1 MLCFGADVFSTANG
15 AYFCKLFPKT
25 LPLIQA
31 PATGFCTRDWA
42 GKPVRGFVS
51 WAGHTTFARLG
62 RGSGTDLFLTHTPL
76 FPMLISMTGF
86 GQAHRETDSYTATV
100 ELRSVNSKTL
110 DLTLRLPRFL
120 QAHELE
126 IRNAVAK
133 ALLRGKVNLSLDFV
147 RPAAARATVVLNK
160 EALVAAYHELR
171 AIAQNLGLP
180 TTEATLLAAL
190 RLPGVVPTAAEA
202 REAEPAAEEVAWPEL
217 QPLLTEALAAMQQFR
232 HDEGHTLSLEI
243 LGYVAT
249 IRQQLAA
256 VEQHDP
262 ARVAHVRQRLQ
273 GHLAEL
279 SSHEHFNATRFEQE
293 VLYYIEKLDIA
304 EEKVRLA
311 AHLAYFEQAIHQPD
325 DAVGKKL
332 GFLAQEIGREINT
345 IGSKAND
352 ATVQHLVVG
361 MKEELEK
368 IKEQLNNIL

>member
-1 MLCFGADVFSTANG
+1 ML
-15 AYFCKLFPKT
+15 L
-25 LPLIQA
+25 
-31 PATGFCTRDWA
+31 
-42 GKPVRGFVS
+42 
-51 WAGHTTFARLG
+51 
-62 RGSGTDLFLTHTPL
+62 
-76 FPMLISMTGF
+76 SMTGY
-86 GQAHRETDSYTATV
+86 GLAHRETDTYAVTV
-100 ELRSVNSKTL
+100 ELRAVNSKTL

-120 QAHELE
+120 LPHELE

-147 RPAAARATVVLNK
+147 RPAAARAAAPLNRA
-160 EALVAAYHELR
+160 ALLAAYHELR
-171 AIAQNLGLP
+171 AVAHSLGLP

-190 RLPGVVPTAAEA
+190 RLPGVIPSATEL
-202 REAEPAAEEVAWPEL
+202 REAEPVADDVAWPEL
-217 QPLLTEALAAMQQFR
+217 QPLLAEALAALQQFR
-232 HDEGHTLSLEI
+232 HDEGHALSTEI

-256 VEQHDP
+256 VEVHDP
-262 ARVAHVRQRLQ
+262 GRIAHVRQRLTA
-273 GHLAEL
+273 HLAEV
-279 SSHEHFNATRFEQE
+279 SGHEQFNATRFEQE

-311 AHLAYFEQAIHQPD
+311 AHLAYFEQAVHQPD
-325 DAVGKKL
+325 EAVGKKL

-352 ATVQHLVVG
+352 AAVQHLVVG

>member
-1 MLCFGADVFSTANG
+1 
-15 AYFCKLFPKT
+15 
-25 LPLIQA
+25 
-31 PATGFCTRDWA
+31 
-42 GKPVRGFVS
+42 
-51 WAGHTTFARLG
+51 
-62 RGSGTDLFLTHTPL
+62 
-76 FPMLISMTGF
+76 MLISMTGY
-86 GQAHRETDSYTATV
+86 GQAHRETDTYTAAL
-100 ELRSVNSKTL
+100 ELRSVNSKSL

-120 QAHELE
+120 MPHELE

-133 ALLRGKVNLSLDFV
+133 ALLRGKVNLNLDFV
-147 RPAAARATVVLNK
+147 RPAAARAASTLNK
-160 EALVAAYHELR
+160 EALVAAFNDLK
-171 AIAQNLGLP
+171 AVAQSLGLP
-180 TTEATLLAAL
+180 TGEDTLLAAL
-190 RLPGVVPTAAEA
+190 RLPGVIPSAAEA
-202 REAEPAAEEVAWPEL
+202 REAEPVAEDVTWAEL

-232 HDEGHTLSLEI
+232 TDEGRTLSTEI

-249 IRQQLAA
+249 IREQLAA

-262 ARVAHVRQRLQ
+262 ARIEHVRQRLA

-279 SSHEHFNATRFEQE
+279 TSHEQFNATRFEQE

-311 AHLAYFEQAIHQPD
+311 AHLSYFEQAVHQPD
-325 DAVGKKL
+325 EAVGKKL

>member
-1 MLCFGADVFSTANG
+1 ML
-15 AYFCKLFPKT
+15 L
-25 LPLIQA
+25 
-31 PATGFCTRDWA
+31 
-42 GKPVRGFVS
+42 
-51 WAGHTTFARLG
+51 
-62 RGSGTDLFLTHTPL
+62 
-76 FPMLISMTGF
+76 SMTGF
-86 GQAHRETDSYTATV
+86 GQAHRETDTYTATI

-120 QAHELE
+120 MPHELE

-133 ALLRGKVNLSLDFV
+133 ALLRGKVNLNLEFV
-147 RPAAARATVVLNK
+147 RPAAARAATLNK
-160 EALVAAYHELR
+160 EALIAAFQELKTVAES
-171 AIAQNLGLP
+171 LGV
-180 TTEATLLAAL
+180 TAGEETFMAAL
-190 RLPGVVPTAAEA
+190 RLPGVIPSATELRDAEPTA
-202 REAEPAAEEVAWPEL
+202 EEIAWSEL

-232 HDEGHTLSLEI
+232 HDEGQTLSTEI
-243 LGYVAT
+243 LGYIAT
-249 IRQQLAA
+249 IRQQLAS
-256 VEQHDP
+256 VELHDP
-262 ARVAHVRQRLQ
+262 ARIEHVRQRLA

-279 SSHEHFNATRFEQE
+279 TSHEQFNATRFEQE

-311 AHLAYFEQAIHQPD
+311 AHLAYFEQAVHQPD
-325 DAVGKKL
+325 EAVGKKL

>member
-1 MLCFGADVFSTANG
+1 ML
-15 AYFCKLFPKT
+15 L
-25 LPLIQA
+25 
-31 PATGFCTRDWA
+31 
-42 GKPVRGFVS
+42 
-51 WAGHTTFARLG
+51 
-62 RGSGTDLFLTHTPL
+62 
-76 FPMLISMTGF
+76 SMTGY

-100 ELRSVNSKTL
+100 ELKSLNSKTL

-120 QAHELE
+120 LPHELE
-126 IRNAVAK
+126 IRNTVAK
-133 ALLRGKVNLSLDFV
+133 ALLRGKVNLTLDFV
-147 RPAAARATVVLNK
+147 RPAAARAAVTLNK
-160 EALVAAYHELR
+160 EALVAAFHELQ
-171 AIAQNLGLP
+171 AVAQSLGLAAS
-180 TTEATLLAAL
+180 ENTLLAAL
-190 RLPGVVPTAAEA
+190 RLPGVVPSAAEA
-202 REAEPAAEEVAWPEL
+202 RDAEPAAEDISWAEL

-232 HDEGHTLSLEI
+232 QDEGATLSVEI
-243 LGYVAT
+243 MSYAAT

-262 ARVAHVRQRLQ
+262 ARIEHVRQRLAA
-273 GHLAEL
+273 HLAEL
-279 SSHEHFNATRFEQE
+279 ASHEQFNGTRFEQE

-325 DAVGKKL
+325 EAVGKKL

-368 IKEQLNNIL
+368 IKEHLNNIL

>member
-1 MLCFGADVFSTANG
+1 
-15 AYFCKLFPKT
+15 
-25 LPLIQA
+25 
-31 PATGFCTRDWA
+31 
-42 GKPVRGFVS
+42 
-51 WAGHTTFARLG
+51 
-62 RGSGTDLFLTHTPL
+62 
-76 FPMLISMTGF
+76 MLISMTGY
-86 GQAHRETDSYTATV
+86 GQAHRETDTYTVTV

-120 QAHELE
+120 MPHELE

-147 RPAAARATVVLNK
+147 RPVATRASATLNK
-160 EALVAAYHELR
+160 DALMAAFHELQ
-171 AIAQNLGLP
+171 AIAQSLGLP
-180 TTEATLLAAL
+180 VGEETLLAAL
-190 RLPGVVPTAAEA
+190 RLPGVIPTAAEA
-202 REAEPAAEEVAWPEL
+202 RDAEPAAEDITWPEL
-217 QPLLTEALAAMQQFR
+217 QPLLTEALAALQQFR
-232 HDEGHTLSLEI
+232 QDEGHTLSAEI

-256 VEQHDP
+256 VETHDP
-262 ARVAHVRQRLQ
+262 ARIEHVRQRLA

-279 SSHEHFNATRFEQE
+279 TSHEQFNATRFEQE

-325 DAVGKKL
+325 EAVGKKL

-352 ATVQHLVVG
+352 VTVQHLVVG

>member
-1 MLCFGADVFSTANG
+1 
-15 AYFCKLFPKT
+15 
-25 LPLIQA
+25 
-31 PATGFCTRDWA
+31 
-42 GKPVRGFVS
+42 
-51 WAGHTTFARLG
+51 
-62 RGSGTDLFLTHTPL
+62 
-76 FPMLISMTGF
+76 MLISMTGY
-86 GQAHRETDSYTATV
+86 GQAHRETDTYTANV

-126 IRNAVAK
+126 IRNAIAK
-133 ALLRGKVNLSLDFV
+133 VLLRGKVNLTLDFV
-147 RPAAARATVVLNK
+147 RPAATRSVAALNK
-160 EALVAAYHELR
+160 EALIAAFHELK
-171 AIAQNLGLP
+171 AVAQSLGLP
-180 TTEATLLAAL
+180 TGEETLLAAL
-190 RLPGVVPTAAEA
+190 RLPGVIPSATEL
-202 REAEPAAEEVAWPEL
+202 RDAEPAAEEITWPEL

-232 HDEGHTLSLEI
+232 QDEGATLTAEI

-249 IRQQLAA
+249 IRQQLTA

-262 ARVAHVRQRLQ
+262 ARIEHVRQRLAS
-273 GHLAEL
+273 HLAEL
-279 SSHEHFNATRFEQE
+279 TSHEQFNATRFEQE
-293 VLYYIEKLDIA
+293 VLYYIEKLDIV

-311 AHLAYFEQAIHQPD
+311 AHLAYFEQAVRQPD
-325 DAVGKKL
+325 EAVGKKL

>member
-1 MLCFGADVFSTANG
+1 
-15 AYFCKLFPKT
+15 
-25 LPLIQA
+25 
-31 PATGFCTRDWA
+31 
-42 GKPVRGFVS
+42 
-51 WAGHTTFARLG
+51 
-62 RGSGTDLFLTHTPL
+62 
-76 FPMLISMTGF
+76 MLISMTGF
-86 GQAHRETDSYTATV
+86 GQAHRETDTYTATV

-120 QAHELE
+120 MPHELE
-126 IRNAVAK
+126 IRNTVAK
-133 ALLRGKVNLSLDFV
+133 ALLRGKVNLNLDFV
-147 RPAAARATVVLNK
+147 RPAAVRAATTLNK
-160 EALVAAYHELR
+160 EAFLAAFQELKEL
-171 AIAQNLGLP
+171 AQSLGV
-180 TTEATLLAAL
+180 TAGEETFAAAL
-190 RLPGVVPTAAEA
+190 RLPGVIPTASEM
-202 REAEPAAEEVAWPEL
+202 RDAEPAAEEVAWAEL

-232 HDEGHTLSLEI
+232 HDEGHTLTTEI

-256 VEQHDP
+256 VELHDP
-262 ARVAHVRQRLQ
+262 ARIEHVRQRLA

-279 SSHEHFNATRFEQE
+279 TSHEHFNETRFEQE

-311 AHLAYFEQAIHQPD
+311 AHLAYFEQAVHQPD
-325 DAVGKKL
+325 EAVGKKL

>member
-1 MLCFGADVFSTANG
+1 
-15 AYFCKLFPKT
+15 
-25 LPLIQA
+25 
-31 PATGFCTRDWA
+31 
-42 GKPVRGFVS
+42 
-51 WAGHTTFARLG
+51 
-62 RGSGTDLFLTHTPL
+62 
-76 FPMLISMTGF
+76 MLISMTGY
-86 GQAHRETDSYTATV
+86 GQAHRETDTYTAAL
-100 ELRSVNSKTL
+100 ELRSVNSKSL

-120 QAHELE
+120 MPHELE

-133 ALLRGKVNLSLDFV
+133 ALLRGKVNLNLDFV
-147 RPAAARATVVLNK
+147 RPAAARAASTLNK
-160 EALVAAYHELR
+160 EALVAAFNDLK
-171 AIAQNLGLP
+171 AVAQSLGLP
-180 TTEATLLAAL
+180 TGEDTLLAAL
-190 RLPGVVPTAAEA
+190 RLPGVIPSAAEA
-202 REAEPAAEEVAWPEL
+202 REAEPVAEDVTWAEL

-232 HDEGHTLSLEI
+232 TDEGRTLSTEI

-249 IRQQLAA
+249 IREQLAA

-262 ARVAHVRQRLQ
+262 ARIEHVRQRLAS
-273 GHLAEL
+273 HLAEL
-279 SSHEHFNATRFEQE
+279 TSHEQFNATRFEQE

-311 AHLAYFEQAIHQPD
+311 AHLSYFEQAVHQPD
-325 DAVGKKL
+325 EAVGKKL

>member
-1 MLCFGADVFSTANG
+1 
-15 AYFCKLFPKT
+15 
-25 LPLIQA
+25 
-31 PATGFCTRDWA
+31 
-42 GKPVRGFVS
+42 
-51 WAGHTTFARLG
+51 
-62 RGSGTDLFLTHTPL
+62 
-76 FPMLISMTGF
+76 MLISMTGY
-86 GQAHRETDSYTATV
+86 GQAHRETDAYTATV
-100 ELRSVNSKTL
+100 ELKSLNSKTL

-120 QAHELE
+120 LPHELE

-133 ALLRGKVNLSLDFV
+133 ELLRGKVNLALDFV
-147 RPAAARATVVLNK
+147 RPAAARTAAVLNK
-160 EALVAAYHELR
+160 EALVAAFHELR
-171 AIAQNLGLP
+171 AVAEGLGLP
-180 TTEATLLAAL
+180 AGEDTLLAAL
-190 RLPGVVPTAAEA
+190 RLPGVIPSPSDARDAETVADDVPWA
-202 REAEPAAEEVAWPEL
+202 EL
-217 QPLLTEALAAMQQFR
+217 QPLLHEALGALQRFR
-232 HDEGHTLSLEI
+232 RDEGATLTTEI

-262 ARVAHVRQRLQ
+262 ARIAHVRQRLQ

-279 SSHEHFNATRFEQE
+279 TSHEQFNATRFEQE

-311 AHLAYFEQAIHQPD
+311 AHLTYFEQAAHQPD
-325 DAVGKKL
+325 EAVGKKL
-332 GFLAQEIGREINT
+332 AFLAQEIGREINT

>member
-1 MLCFGADVFSTANG
+1 
-15 AYFCKLFPKT
+15 
-25 LPLIQA
+25 
-31 PATGFCTRDWA
+31 
-42 GKPVRGFVS
+42 
-51 WAGHTTFARLG
+51 
-62 RGSGTDLFLTHTPL
+62 
-76 FPMLISMTGF
+76 MTGY
-86 GQAHRETDSYTATV
+86 GLAHRETDRYTATV
-100 ELRSVNSKTL
+100 ELKSINSKTF

-126 IRNAVAK
+126 VRNALAK
-133 ALLRGKVNLSLDFV
+133 ALLRGKVNLNLEFV
-147 RPAAARATVVLNK
+147 RPAAARTAATLNK
-160 EALVAAYHELR
+160 EALVAAYHELQ
-171 AIAQNLGLP
+171 AVAQGLGLP
-180 TTEATLLAAL
+180 TGEATLLAAL
-190 RLPGVVPTAAEA
+190 RLPGIVPSAADL
-202 REAEPAAEEVAWPEL
+202 REAEPAAEDVAWSEL
-217 QPLLTEALAAMQQFR
+217 QPLLMEALAAIQQFR
-232 HDEGHTLSLEI
+232 QDEGRTLTAEI
-243 LGYVAT
+243 MSYVAT

-262 ARVAHVRQRLQ
+262 ARIEHVRQRLAA
-273 GHLAEL
+273 HLAEL
-279 SSHEHFNATRFEQE
+279 TSHEQFNATRFEQE

-311 AHLAYFEQAIHQPD
+311 AHLAYFEQAVLQPD

>member
-1 MLCFGADVFSTANG
+1 
-15 AYFCKLFPKT
+15 
-25 LPLIQA
+25 
-31 PATGFCTRDWA
+31 
-42 GKPVRGFVS
+42 
-51 WAGHTTFARLG
+51 
-62 RGSGTDLFLTHTPL
+62 
-76 FPMLISMTGF
+76 MLISMTGY

-100 ELRSVNSKTL
+100 ELKSLNSKTL

-120 QAHELE
+120 LPHELE
-126 IRNAVAK
+126 IRNTIAK
-133 ALLRGKVNLSLDFV
+133 ALLRGKINLNFDFL
-147 RPAAARATVVLNK
+147 RPAAARAAVTLNH

-171 AIAQNLGLP
+171 VVAQSLGLP
-180 TTEATLLAAL
+180 VGEATLLAAL
-190 RLPGVVPTAAEA
+190 RLPGVIPSAADA
-202 REAEPAAEEVAWPEL
+202 REAEPAAEEISWPEL
-217 QPLLTEALAAMQQFR
+217 QPLLAEALAAMQQFR
-232 HDEGHTLSLEI
+232 QDEGRTLTTEI
-243 LGYVAT
+243 RAYLAV

-262 ARVAHVRQRLQ
+262 ARIEHVRQRLAT
-273 GHLAEL
+273 HLAEL
-279 SSHEHFNATRFEQE
+279 TSHEQFNATRFEQE

-325 DAVGKKL
+325 EAVGKKL

>member
-1 MLCFGADVFSTANG
+1 
-15 AYFCKLFPKT
+15 
-25 LPLIQA
+25 
-31 PATGFCTRDWA
+31 
-42 GKPVRGFVS
+42 
-51 WAGHTTFARLG
+51 
-62 RGSGTDLFLTHTPL
+62 
-76 FPMLISMTGF
+76 MTGF
-86 GQAHRETDSYTATV
+86 GQAHRETDTYTAAV

-120 QAHELE
+120 LPHELE

-147 RPAAARATVVLNK
+147 RPAAARAAAPLNR
-160 EALVAAYHELR
+160 EALLAAYHELQ
-171 AIAQNLGLP
+171 AVAQSLGLL
-180 TTEATLLAAL
+180 TGEATLLAAL
-190 RLPGVVPTAAEA
+190 RLPGVIPSATEL
-202 REAEPAAEEVAWPEL
+202 REAEPVAEEVAWPEL
-217 QPLLTEALAAMQQFR
+217 QPLLTEALAALQQFR
-232 HDEGHTLSLEI
+232 HDEGRTLSTEI

-256 VEQHDP
+256 VEVHDP
-262 ARVAHVRQRLQ
+262 TRIAHVRQRLTA
-273 GHLAEL
+273 HLAEV
-279 SSHEHFNATRFEQE
+279 SGHEQFNATRFEQE

-311 AHLAYFEQAIHQPD
+311 AHLAYFEQAVHQPD

-352 ATVQHLVVG
+352 AAVQHLVVG